1 MHISECVTS
10 AEDTV
15 LLRMNRFGVVSVVSG
30 EGEWTAELS
39 GDGEMV
45 PRHCFYPGIEEDR
58 RIKEAP

>member
-15 LLRMNRFGVVSVVSG
+15 LLRMNRFGVVSMVSE

-45 PRHCFYPGIEEDR
+45 PTHWFYPGVEEDR